1 METNSGPHCSLEWM
15 FLCGWDAVTTENL
28 IPVVQQTFRTA
39 MDRFRFDAPV
49 LILGHNDADG
59 LSASVLLAR
68 TLRQQARPHRVRI
81 LGRGENPWSDEMR
94 TELSDAPVGGLIV
107 TDLGVRE
114 GDLLPGTE
122 TVVIDHHVPTGTPGS
137 ATVISGLNMDPV
149 PTSSLLAYWCA
160 AALAEIDDLL
170 WIAALG
176 IIGDMAEKAGFE
188 EMEHARKR
196 YGITLLREA
205 AALLNAPRRSSSG
218 DAAPA
223 LDLLM
228 KAGGPKEILSGE
240 HPETALLREGRDEVK
255 RELEMAKRVP
265 PKVKGN
271 VALICFDS
279 PCQIHPLVA
288 QAWRGRLRNNIVLAV
303 NTGYRP
309 GWIHFAAR
317 TALDLDLIAFL
328 RDNAPPGADQNYG
341 SGHTQ
346 ATGGALRPEAW
357 NMFVEKLGFGSD
369 VMVQP

>member
-1 METNSGPHCSLEWM
+1 
-15 FLCGWDAVTTENL
+15 VTAENL
-28 IPVVQQTFRTA
+28 IPAVQQTFREA
-39 MDRFRFDAPV
+39 VGRFRADAPV

-59 LSASVLLAR
+59 LSASALLAR
-68 TLRQQARPHRVRI
+68 VLAQQARPHRVRI
-81 LGRGENPWSDEMR
+81 LGRGENPWSDTMR
-94 TELSDAPVGGLIV
+94 AELSMAPVGGLIV

-114 GDLLPGTE
+114 GEILAGAE

-137 ATVISGLNMDPV
+137 ATVISGFHMDPV

-160 AALAEIDDLL
+160 SAIAEVDDLL

-188 EMEHARKR
+188 EMEDARSR
-196 YGITLLREA
+196 YGITALREA
-205 AALLNAPRRSSSG
+205 TALLNAPRRSAAG
-218 DAAPA
+218 DAKPA

-240 HPETALLREGRDEVK
+240 HPETALLQAAREEVK
-255 RELEMAKRVP
+255 RELEAARRVP

-271 VALICFDS
+271 VALIRFHS

-288 QAWRGRLRNNIVLAV
+288 QAWRGRLRNNIVLAA

-328 RDNAPPGADQNYG
+328 RDNAPPGADENYG
-341 SGHTQ
+341 SGHRQ

-357 NMFVEKLGFGSD
+357 NLFVEKLGFGPD